1 MANLIKNQHLLQV
14 IKTFRKENAFNRSV
28 NTPVE
33 FKYRGQILR
42 IDIPGDHCNDTLYVI
57 QYLKSLT
64 GEFLEFLFKESV
76 EAKEMEVLSEY

>member
-1 MANLIKNQHLLQV
+1 MANVEKNERLLQV
-14 IKTFRKENAFNRSV
+14 IRTFRNENALTRSV

-42 IDIPGDHCNDTLYVI
+42 IDIPGDHCKDTLYVI
-57 QYLKSLT
+57 QYLKSIT
-64 GEFLEFLFKESV
+64 GEFLEFLFKESI